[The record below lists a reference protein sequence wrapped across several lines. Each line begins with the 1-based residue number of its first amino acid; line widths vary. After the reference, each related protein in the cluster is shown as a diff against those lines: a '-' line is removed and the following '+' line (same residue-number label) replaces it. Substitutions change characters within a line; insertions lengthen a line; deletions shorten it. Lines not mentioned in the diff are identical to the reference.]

1 MTRNN
6 KRKKQDAGKGQQLRA
21 GLFFMAMLL
30 TIMAAGCFVKPSKQT
45 GAPTGEATPEPTKEA
60 ELTPT
65 PEPTKEAEPTPTP
78 EPTKEAELT
87 PKPTPDSEADRDPV
101 RHGIYPVRHRRE
113 RDLYGKH
120 GGNLEGANWRY
131 GTFRKL

>member
-30 TIMAAGCFVKPSKQT
+30 TIMAAGCFGKPSKQT

-87 PKPTPDSEADRDPV
+87 PTATPKPTPTPKLTVTPSGTAFTPSA
-101 RHGIYPVRHRRE
+101 PA
-113 RDLYGKH
+113 
-120 GGNLEGANWRY
+120 GA
-131 GTFRKL
+131 